1 MLPVRERECSR
12 PARGTLEDTLEGHRS
27 PGETGVPALL
37 PAARGPPSALG
48 TRVSGS
54 CSGPPV
60 RALCVCCG
68 WTAWRQAFRPPEL
81 QGKVSTAAS

>member
-1 MLPVRERECSR
+1 MRDCVPGQQ
-12 PARGTLEDTLEGHRS
+12 GTPWRTRSEGHRS

-37 PAARGPPSALG
+37 LPAARGPSSALG
-48 TRVSGS
+48 TRVLGS

-68 WTAWRQAFRPPEL
+68 WTAWQQAFHPPKL